1 MTSEVDPRLASA
13 LAVQL
18 RLWRASLA
26 GGARRVGWKL
36 GMGDRER
43 IGAGPVIGH
52 LTTATLLPAGATFQ
66 AAGIAALHADAEV
79 AIELTRDVE
88 PDADRDAARAAIG
101 GYGAALELVDLG
113 PVAGG
118 SADIVATNV
127 FHRAVAFAPVRCAQM
142 PTRVS
147 GQLIVGGAVRD
158 SAPAAGDYGELVRSV
173 AVLLGCA
180 GERLR
185 AGDLLITGSVVQ
197 VPVAAGDHVVA
208 DLGPLGSV
216 GLSLA

>member
-1 MTSEVDPRLASA
+1 MSSEVDPRLASA
-13 LAVQL
+13 LAAQL
-18 RLWRASLA
+18 RVWRASLA

-36 GMGDRER
+36 GIGDRER

-52 LTTATLLPAGATFQ
+52 LTTATLLPAGATFR

-79 AIELTRDVE
+79 ALELAHDVE
-88 PDADRDAARAAIG
+88 ADADREAARAAIG
-101 GYGAALELVDLG
+101 GYGAALELVDLS

-118 SADIVATNV
+118 PERIVATNV
-127 FHRAVAFAPVRCAQM
+127 FHRAVAFAPVTCARM
-142 PTRVS
+142 PPRAS

-158 SAPAAGDYGELVRSV
+158 SAAAKADYGELVRSV

-197 VPVAAGDHVVA
+197 VPVAAGDAVVA
-208 DLGPLGSV
+208 DLGALGSV
-216 GLSLA
+216 GLSLT